1 MSGADTMNRSKLA
14 MPVLL
19 VAAVAAAGC
28 QKRPADAPM
37 TPTTPSTST
46 TPAPMPPASAASQ

>member
-1 MSGADTMNRSKLA
+1 MNLSKMT

-19 VAAVAAAGC
+19 VAAVAALAGC
-28 QKRPADAPM
+28 EKRPVD

>member
-1 MSGADTMNRSKLA
+1 MNRSKLA
-14 MPVLL
+14 MPVLF
-19 VAAVAAAGC
+19 VAAVAALAGC

-37 TPTTPSTST
+37 TPTPPSTST

>member
-1 MSGADTMNRSKLA
+1 MNRSKLA

-28 QKRPADAPM
+28 QKRPADAPV
-37 TPTTPSTST
+37 TPSPPSTST

>member
-1 MSGADTMNRSKLA
+1 MNMSKLA

-19 VAAVAAAGC
+19 VAAFAALAGC
-28 QKRPADAPM
+28 EKRPVD

-46 TPAPMPPASAASQ
+46 APMAPASAASR